1 MERGANNSNDTTH
14 SLAYLTPGVYR
25 RPQPAHRDDIAVVR
39 TDVAGFVGF
48 AERGPLPANGEISLG
63 LKKLAVRLT
72 SWKEYRAVFGG
83 FTAFGCLAYAVRAF
97 FENGGTTCYVVRVAA
112 TNVDPGER
120 PRVASLALPAALR
133 VFPKTSDQPSLK
145 AKAVAGQ
152 RVVIIQNAEAI
163 ADGDL
168 IEIGSSG
175 TTEFCTVV
183 DRREETVTLA
193 RNLAADHPPSETWLG
208 VYDPALVVTALS
220 SGNWGN
226 RIRLE
231 MSPLESGSQVT
242 AFALRVTLEP
252 GIDRSAPVEEEFYS
266 HLSLTPKDPFY
277 APRRVNG
284 VSNLIELQVQIN
296 DAKKP
301 RPLLVAGGPLARGAV
316 RLQGGQDGLSKV
328 DVLDFTGG
336 LADMRGLRLL
346 EDLNEVSML
355 CVPDAVFEPPIVLE
369 SPAPPAHAPCAKPPK
384 PPEPDPLAEDPT
396 ARRPALDEQKVTYI
410 YGTMIEQCERLRDRV
425 AILEAPAERRT
436 PQQLSGWALQFPTRF
451 AALYYPWL
459 KIPDPAEI
467 EGATRRVPPGGH
479 VAGIYARIDNQFGVQ
494 RPPANAALEF
504 VTDVVDEVDSVQ
516 QENLN
521 PYGVNVIR
529 SFAGRGI
536 RVWGARSLAG
546 AGDADWRYIHT
557 RRLMSM
563 IEESVDHSMQWA
575 VFEPNNEALRRTL
588 VHSLSVFL
596 ETIWRKGGLK
606 GAVPSEGFYVRCDET
621 NNPGSVVDLGK
632 IVCQVGVAVAA
643 PMEFLV
649 FEIRHM
655 PGGAQILEF

>member
-1 MERGANNSNDTTH
+1 MNES
-14 SLAYLTPGVYR
+14 
-25 RPQPAHRDDIAVVR
+25 
-39 TDVAGFVGF
+39 
-48 AERGPLPANGEISLG
+48 
-63 LKKLAVRLT
+63 
-72 SWKEYRAVFGG
+72 RA
-83 FTAFGCLAYAVRAF
+83 
-97 FENGGTTCYVVRVAA
+97 
-112 TNVDPGER
+112 
-120 PRVASLALPAALR
+120 
-133 VFPKTSDQPSLK
+133 
-145 AKAVAGQ
+145 
-152 RVVIIQNAEAI
+152 
-163 ADGDL
+163 
-168 IEIGSSG
+168 
-175 TTEFCTVV
+175 
-183 DRREETVTLA
+183 
-193 RNLAADHPPSETWLG
+193 
-208 VYDPALVVTALS
+208 
-220 SGNWGN
+220 
-226 RIRLE
+226 
-231 MSPLESGSQVT
+231 
-242 AFALRVTLEP
+242 
-252 GIDRSAPVEEEFYS
+252 
-266 HLSLTPKDPFY
+266 
-277 APRRVNG
+277 
-284 VSNLIELQVQIN
+284 
-296 DAKKP
+296 P
-301 RPLLVAGGPLARGAV
+301 RPLLVGDGPLALGAV

-346 EDLNEVSML
+346 EDINEVSIL
-355 CVPDAVFEPPIVLE
+355 CVPDAVFEAPIVLK
-369 SPAPPAHAPCAKPPK
+369 SPAPPAHDPCSRPPK
-384 PPEPDPLAEDPT
+384 PPVPDPAAEDPT
-396 ARRPALDEQKVTYI
+396 ARPPAFDEQKVTNI
-410 YGTMIEQCERLRDRV
+410 YRTMIEQCERLRDRV

-436 PQQLSGWALQFPTRF
+436 PQQLSGWAQQFPTRF
-451 AALYYPWL
+451 AALYHPWL
-459 KIPDPAEI
+459 KIPDPAEL
-467 EGATRRVPPGGH
+467 GGPTRRVPPGGH

-504 VTDVVDEVDSVQ
+504 VTEVVDDVNSLQ